1 MGGTGGMSGGVDSAT
16 GGVVF
21 GSAMVLGGGGVLATL
36 KFFAALKFFAK
47 NKRAATGQNVAVCEV
62 GTKRPVENAE
72 PSCAWVGLS
81 VSKEISYPKLRY
93 YPLYVPNEGAAR
105 GSE

>member
-1 MGGTGGMSGGVDSAT
+1 MGGTGGMRGGVESAT

-21 GSAMVLGGGGVLATL
+21 GSAMVLGGGGVL
-36 KFFAALKFFAK
+36 AALKFFAK
-47 NKRAATGQNVAVCEV
+47 NKRAATGQNVAVCEM
-62 GTKRPVENAE
+62 GTQRPVEIAE